1 MENQVRKLH
10 QTVSFL
16 INRWKPLLSICLFL
30 SIILFTS
37 TAFAQTKN
45 VVKGIVT
52 DEQQSPAV
60 GATVSL
66 KGNTKVA
73 TVADANGKFTISIP
87 TGNQTLVVSFVG
99 MESKEV
105 PITGTNFVT
114 VSLKS
119 NSIQLAETIV
129 VGYGKQKKESVVG
142 AIAQTNA
149 ATLEKT
155 GGITTLGAALTGN
168 VPGVITLSGS
178 GAPGG
183 EDPQIYIRGQGT
195 WNAAGPLILI
205 DGIERPMGGLDIN
218 SVESISVLK
227 DASATA
233 VFGVKGANGVILVT
247 TKRGSKGK
255 ANISIK
261 VNTTMKVPSKLPGEY
276 DSYDALEI
284 RNRAVENE
292 LGLVPGDWTYMTPQA
307 TINKYRNQTTVAQA
321 EQYPNVNWQKES
333 FKNMAMSN
341 NENITVSGGSDF
353 VKYFTSMDYLHE
365 GDVMNVRNN
374 GKGYTPG
381 YGYDQ
386 LNFHSNLDISLTP
399 TTTLSANIS
408 GFHGNKQTTTNTG
421 FEYTMWQAAYSM
433 PPDIYPVQYSDG
445 AWGYYPLGNVSTMNS
460 VLSMSNS
467 GVLNTKTTRFNT
479 DFTLNQDLKMI
490 TPGLSFAGKVAM
502 DNTYVSTSSIN
513 DGGTIQKYIDPKTGV
528 TQWQNP
534 VGTNKYDYVV
544 GPWSVVNDA
553 MQSGSTAR
561 KLYYEAR
568 LNYTKKIQQHE
579 ITALGLF
586 SRDNSATGSVFPS
599 FREDWVFRTT
609 YDYAS
614 RYHVEFNGS
623 YNGSEK
629 FSDAYR
635 FQFFPSAAAGWT
647 LSNENF
653 MKPIKW
659 IDKLKLRGSYGLV
672 GNDNI
677 AGRWLYA
684 TQWALSTSG
693 ARLGSTSGTISPYK
707 WYQEA
712 VIGNPNIHW
721 ETVQKADIGMEM
733 GFLKNL
739 VEITT
744 DVFQEYRYDIVMT
757 GGQQAIPNY
766 FGGTAPSANLGRTIT
781 QGYELEVK
789 LNKRFSNGLRVYLTT
804 NMTHA
809 KDKVLAQNQ
818 PALLPAYQKT
828 EGFQI
833 GQYKSQLLGKYYNN
847 WDQLYG
853 STPWNANDKN
863 KLPGFYNINDF
874 NGDGVIDSYDSA
886 PNGYPER
893 PQNTYSTTAGLD
905 YKGFSLT
912 VQFYGVNNITRY
924 VGLGSFGTQYDV
936 VYNVGP
942 YWSKDNPNA
951 RAYMPRFNS
960 SIIGTGNFYAYDGS
974 YLRLKNAELAYT
986 FESKT
991 IQKLG
996 FKSLKVFLNGDN
1008 LLLWTK
1014 LPDDRESSLGGNA
1027 GQGAYPTVRRFN
1039 LGVNVTL

>member
-16 INRWKPLLSICLFL
+16 INGWKPLLSICLFL
-30 SIILFTS
+30 SILLFTS

-52 DEQQSPAV
+52 DEEQSPAV

-87 TGNQTLVVSFVG
+87 TGAQTLIVSFIG

-114 VSLKS
+114 VALKS

-168 VPGVITLSGS
+168 VPGVITLSGN

-183 EDPQIYIRGQGT
+183 EDPQIYVRGQGT

-205 DGIERPMGGLDIN
+205 DGIERPMAGLDIS

-247 TKRGSKGK
+247 TKRGQLGK

-261 VNTTMKVPSKLPGEY
+261 ANSTMKVPSRLPNKL
-276 DSYDALEI
+276 DSYDAVHVRDMVI
-284 RNRAVENE
+284 ENE
-292 LGLVPGDWTYMTPQA
+292 LGLSPTSWGKFMPFA
-307 TINKYRNQTTVAQA
+307 MIEKYRTPANATEADL
-321 EQYPNVNWQKES
+321 YPNVDWQSAS
-333 FKNMAMSN
+333 FKNFTMSN
-341 NENITVSGGSDF
+341 EENITVSGGSNF

-365 GDVMNVRNN
+365 GDLMNVRNN
-374 GKGYTPG
+374 GKGYTPA
-381 YGYDQ
+381 YGYDA
-386 LNFHSNLDISLTP
+386 LNFHSNLDINLTP
-399 TTTLSANIS
+399 TTTLAANIS
-408 GFHGNKQTTTNTG
+408 GFHGNKQTTTNTA
-421 FEYTMWQAAYSM
+421 FEYTMWQSAYGNA
-433 PPDIYPVQYSDG
+433 PNGYPVQYQDG
-445 AWGYYPLGNVSTMNS
+445 AWGYWQPQPVQAVNS
-460 VLSMSNS
+460 VEGVSNS
-467 GVLNTKTTRFNT
+467 GIYNTYTTRFNT
-479 DFTLNQDLKMI
+479 DFTLNQDLKMV
-490 TPGLSFAGKVAM
+490 TPGLTFSGKVAM
-502 DNTYVSTSSIN
+502 DNTYVSTKSLN
-513 DGGTIQKYIDPKTGV
+513 DGGDIQKYISPQGV
-528 TQWQNP
+528 EVWLHTT
-534 VGTNKYDYVV
+534 GTNKYDYVIPNN
-544 GPWSVVNDA
+544 GWTTGADA
-553 MQSGSTAR
+553 MQNGSTYR
-561 KLYYEAR
+561 KLYYEMR
-568 LNYTKKIQQHE
+568 LNYVKKIGKHE

-586 SRDNSATGSVFPS
+586 SRDNNATGAVFPS
-599 FREDWVFRTT
+599 YREDWVFRTT
-609 YDYAS
+609 YDYATK
-614 RYHVEFNGS
+614 YHIEINGS

-629 FSDAYR
+629 FSNAYR

-647 LSNENF
+647 ITNENF

-684 TQWALSTSG
+684 SQFAYG
-693 ARLGSTSGTISPYK
+693 GAARLGQASNTISPYQ
-707 WYQEA
+707 WYRES

-721 ETVQKADIGMEM
+721 ETVQKADIGLET
-733 GFLKNL
+733 GFFKGLI
-739 VEITT
+739 EATA

-766 FGGTAPSANLGRTIT
+766 FGGAAPSANLGRTMT

-789 LNKRFSNGLRVYLTT
+789 LNKRFNNGLRVFLNT

-809 KDKVLAQNQ
+809 KDKVLSMDQ
-818 PALLPAYQKT
+818 PKLLPAYQSA

-833 GQYKSQLLGKYYNN
+833 GQYRSQLIGKFYNN
-847 WDQLYG
+847 WDQVYG
-853 STPWNANDKN
+853 STQWNAYDNN
-863 KLPGFYNINDF
+863 KLPGFYNFVDF
-874 NGDGVIDSYDSA
+874 NGDGVIDTYDNA
-886 PNGYPER
+886 PYGYPER
-893 PQNTYSTTAGLD
+893 PQNTYSTTVGLD

-912 VQFYGVNNITRY
+912 VQFYGVNNITRN
-924 VGLGSFGTQYDV
+924 VNLTSFANLLDV
-936 VYNVGP
+936 VYKQGSF
-942 YWSKDNPNA
+942 WSKDNPNA
-951 RAYMPRFNS
+951 QTYVPRLVTALN
-960 SIIGTGNFYAYDGS
+960 GTGNYYAYDGS
-974 YLRLKNAELAYT
+974 YLRLKNAEIAYT
-986 FESKT
+986 FDSKY

-996 FKSLKVFLNGDN
+996 LKSLKIFLNGDN

-1014 LPDDRESSLGGNA
+1014 LPDDREINLGGSS
-1027 GQGAYPTVRRFN
+1027 AYPTVRRYN
-1039 LGVNVTL
+1039 LGVNIVL